1 MDTADFKTLA
11 KKTRFILNKLL
22 ENSRSTP
29 PEERLYTQKEVEKM
43 VGRTRTTL
51 AKLITKIMTR
61 VENGELVEYNLHSL
75 PINETTGRI
84 KGYPFRWVQALRE
97 EAGTLPWRKPSES
110 PFILAVIHFKG
121 GVAKTESTI
130 NLSRVLGEKGYRV
143 LVLDMDHQ
151 ASFTGS
157 FGCIPDEAFSKKDT
171 IIPYM
176 EGKRETLHYAI
187 QKSSWPNIDY
197 IPGCMELDS
206 LGWALAFDAVGLKSF
221 SEKREL
227 MYELKNGID
236 TVSGDYDIVLI
247 DSPPSSGMNSFEIIA
262 AADGLVI
269 PIPPAKHDLAS
280 TIQFLDMVGKLT
292 SSYTQ
297 DSGEVIEGMLSDKT
311 FKFIRFL
318 VTKFQNEGNRSSNDV
333 DFYNIARGIYG
344 ADCYEKVFRTISN
357 IKEASRDFTSVYEVT
372 KPNKKVLEELNSVFE
387 QIELDILKH
396 WPSKEEAVKL
406 AGIGG
411 IK

>member
-1 MDTADFKTLA
+1 MDAGKFQVLS
-11 KKTRFILNKLL
+11 KKTSFILKKLL
-22 ENSRSTP
+22 ENSKSTP
-29 PEERLYTQKEVEKM
+29 PEERLYTQKEVEAM

-51 AKLITKIMTR
+51 AKLVTKIISKQETS
-61 VENGELVEYNLHSL
+61 VWDKYNLHQL
-75 PINETTGRI
+75 PVNPSTGRI
-84 KGYPFRWVQALRE
+84 RGYPFRWVQALRE
-97 EAGTLPWRKPSES
+97 EAGTLPWREPHES
-110 PFILAVIHFKG
+110 PFVLAVIHFKG
-121 GVAKTESTI
+121 GVAKTETTI
-130 NLSRVLGEKGYRV
+130 NLSRVLAEKGYRV

-157 FGCIPDEAFSKKDT
+157 FGCIPDEEFSKKDT

-176 EGKRETLHYAI
+176 EGERETLHYAI

-206 LGWALAFDAVGLKSF
+206 LGWALAFDAVKIESLD
-221 SEKREL
+221 ERREL

-236 TVSGDYDIVLI
+236 TVSDMYDIVLI

-280 TIQFLDMVGKLT
+280 TVQFLEMVGKLT
-292 SSYTQ
+292 STYVE
-297 DSGEVIEGMLSDKT
+297 DDKEVEGMLSDKT
-311 FKFIRFL
+311 FKFVRFL
-318 VTKFQNEGNRSSNDV
+318 VTKFQKEGNRSSNDV

-344 ADCYEKVFRTISN
+344 VDCYEKVFRTISN

-372 KPNKKVLEELNSVFE
+372 KPNKKVLEELNAVFA

-396 WPSKEEAVKL
+396 WPSKEEDVKL

-411 IK
+411 TK